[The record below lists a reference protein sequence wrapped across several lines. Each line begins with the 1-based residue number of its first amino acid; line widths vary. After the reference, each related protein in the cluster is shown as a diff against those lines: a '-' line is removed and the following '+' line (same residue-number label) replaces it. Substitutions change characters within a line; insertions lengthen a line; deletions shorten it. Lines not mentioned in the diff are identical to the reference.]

1 MSESSP
7 PPNRTRRWPI
17 RIVLALLAMAGI
29 GIAAAALLDQF
40 NLHRLSAAC
49 RHRDPAI
56 RSKALYRLGQEHEKR
71 AGEVISEVLKSEQ
84 DRGVLESAGYAAM
97 RSEDPALLDS
107 LRCRADEGP
116 DDPTRA
122 RLIIYAARL
131 ANRDVRLIPWLR
143 QGCQAEQ
150 EPWRQAG
157 SAVGLLEL
165 GAPSGGLALLALAH
179 QSDHPAQS
187 MALDELQRLAG
198 LMAEAVGWPIRWPEN
213 GSTPDEAFWVGLEQF
228 WAQHGSATLLNDV
241 LTRRYGHDPRVYELR
256 RLIHAREKIAQWFD

>member
-116 DDPTRA
+116 DAP
-122 RLIIYAARL
+122 
-131 ANRDVRLIPWLR
+131 P
-143 QGCQAEQ
+143 
-150 EPWRQAG
+150 
-157 SAVGLLEL
+157 SALLEL
-165 GAPSGGLALLALAH
+165 GEPSGGLALIALAH